1 LRHNTGFIHLPKG
14 LAVVT
19 PPDAGKSTL
28 FLSTAKDLLRDHGEA
43 LVGRKVWTQRIGNWP
58 GGLARVTKLY
68 HDESAPDILFQVEG
82 LEEQA
87 KYPDGDKTI
96 GVFDFEPCL
105 LLTETE

>member
-1 LRHNTGFIHLPKG
+1 MPASRRYSYLPLKTFCAIMAKHW
-14 LAVVT
+14 LAERSGPNGSV
-19 PPDAGKSTL
+19 
-28 FLSTAKDLLRDHGEA
+28 
-43 LVGRKVWTQRIGNWP
+43 IGP

-96 GVFDFEPCL
+96 GVFRL
-105 LLTETE
+105 